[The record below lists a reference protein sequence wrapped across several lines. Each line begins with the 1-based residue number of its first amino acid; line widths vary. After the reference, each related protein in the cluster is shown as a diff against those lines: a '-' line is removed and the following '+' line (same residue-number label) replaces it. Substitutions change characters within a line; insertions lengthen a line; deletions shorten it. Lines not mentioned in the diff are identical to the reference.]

1 MYSAQTHLGL
11 IPLVLALKIKYLES
25 MFVVYVKNLG
35 FTYSPPPPSRGL
47 SIDTRA

>member
-35 FTYSPPPPSRGL
+35 FTYSPPPSRGL